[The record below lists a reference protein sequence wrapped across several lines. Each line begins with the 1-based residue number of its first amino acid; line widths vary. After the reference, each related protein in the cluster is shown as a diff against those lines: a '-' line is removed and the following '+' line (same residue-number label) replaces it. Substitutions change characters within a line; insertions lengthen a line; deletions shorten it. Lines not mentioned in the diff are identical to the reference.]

1 MRRVLVVAPHF
12 PPVSSPDGHRARLSV
27 RHFRELGWEP
37 FVLTVRASD
46 QDDVQD
52 PDLCATL
59 PEGLS
64 VTAVPAISLRWAR
77 RIGIGNVALRAWRSL
92 DRAGR
97 HLIERHDIDLVYF
110 STTMFAAMPLGRFW
124 KRALGV
130 PFVLDIQDPWLS
142 DYPQASPGLKARLA
156 RLMHG
161 VLEPFAMRTV
171 DGLVAVSPDYI
182 ATLRRRYPWI
192 AEDACATVPFGA
204 SSHDF
209 EVARRA
215 AWVNPLFRRGTSPMH
230 AVSVG
235 RGGRDVRTAARIVFR
250 ALNQAGAG
258 ATARL
263 HFVGTDYA
271 PRGTGRKTVHPVA
284 VDEGIGASVTESTDR
299 VPYLD
304 GLRLMCDADFLVV
317 LGSDDPSYS
326 PSKVYPSL
334 LSGRPILSVLHEDS
348 PVVDLMRRAARGPV
362 ITFRSDAD
370 IPDAARLLAT
380 EFPAFVATLSSVQ
393 DLPESVV
400 RGFDAR
406 EMARRQCDLFARV
419 LRGSASATVEAT
431 CRG

>member
-12 PPVSSPDGHRARLSV
+12 PPISSADGHRARLSV
-27 RHFRELGWEP
+27 RYFREFGWEP

-52 PDLCATL
+52 ADLCATL
-59 PEGLS
+59 PDGLA
-64 VTAVPAISLRWAR
+64 VMAVPALSLRWTR
-77 RIGIGNVALRAWRSL
+77 QLGVGNVALRAWRSL

-97 HLIERHDIDLVYF
+97 HVIERHDIDLVYF
-110 STTMFAAMPLGRFW
+110 STTMFAAMPLGRLW

-130 PFVLDIQDPWLS
+130 PYVLDIQDPWLS
-142 DYPQASPGLKARLA
+142 DCPQRAPGLKARLA

-192 AEDACATVPFGA
+192 AEEVCATVPFGA

-209 EVARRA
+209 DVARRV
-215 AWVNPLFRRGTSPMH
+215 AWVNPLFGRETAAVH

-235 RGGRDVRTAARIVFR
+235 RGGHDVRTAARILFR
-250 ALNQAGAG
+250 AFHRAGAA

-271 PRGTGRKTVHPVA
+271 PRGTGRKSMYPVA
-284 VDEGIGASVTESTDR
+284 VEEGLHEAVTESTDR
-299 VPYLD
+299 VPYLH
-304 GLRLMCDADFLVV
+304 GLRLMCDSDFLLV

-334 LSGRPILSVLHEDS
+334 LSGRPILSVLHERS
-348 PVVDLMRRAARGPV
+348 PVVDLMRSAARGPV
-362 ITFRSDAD
+362 ITFRSEAD
-370 IPDAARLLAT
+370 IPDAVRLLAA
-380 EFPAFVATLSSVQ
+380 ELPAFVATLSSVRE
-393 DLPESVV
+393 LPESLV
-400 RGFDAR
+400 RRFDAR
-406 EMARRQCDLFARV
+406 EMTRWQCDLFARV
-419 LRGSASATVEAT
+419 LRGREGVAAEAP